1 MEDGVMTKNA
11 FKSASRWLLTIF
23 GLGAAGT
30 AVNLTATDQVF
41 AKQFLDKG
49 ADMLVPPM
57 VYDPELQ
64 VMVDPATRIPIYS
77 KNKDMKLAKVTA
89 GCSDCPKYDA

>member
-1 MEDGVMTKNA
+1 MRAGVGNESYVSVCVAKC
-11 FKSASRWLLTIF
+11 
-23 GLGAAGT
+23 
-30 AVNLTATDQVF
+30 DQVF

-49 ADMLVPPM
+49 AEMLIPPM

-77 KNKDMKLAKVTA
+77 KNNDMRIAKVTA
-89 GCSDCPKYDA
+89 GCKDCPKYDA